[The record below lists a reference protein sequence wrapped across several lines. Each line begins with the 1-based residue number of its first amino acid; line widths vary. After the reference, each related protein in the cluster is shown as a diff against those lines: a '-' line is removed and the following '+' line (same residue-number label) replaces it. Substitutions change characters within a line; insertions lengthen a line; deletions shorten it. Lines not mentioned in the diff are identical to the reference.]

1 MELNRW
7 LFEQSHYL
15 PEENAFYETIF
26 ALANGYIGVRSTL
39 EFDSLGGRPGAFGCD
54 VYDYGLSVPNQIVN
68 LPNWLDLKIII
79 NDAEIN
85 LDYVDIIEFYR
96 ALNAKNGIL
105 KTKLKFADSKHRIT
119 ELRRY
124 DILHAIRRNLYLTY
138 GLITPINYS
147 GRIAIES
154 CTNYQRG
161 NSYHGGYAGSHVKSF
176 HWELIDSEVKNNHS
190 YLTFQTSRTR
200 KIMAIY
206 SSLIADCGPEF
217 NNLYEYNR
225 VGIKCSFPAVVNN
238 SYEFI
243 KINTVVSG
251 DHPVDVQS
259 KITAL
264 HLEHVSTGYESLK
277 NEHILEW
284 ARKWDS
290 ISLSIDGDSKVQ
302 KGLIFATYQLLQA
315 GNFND
320 FGMNIPARG
329 LTSEYHNGHFFFN
342 TELYMIPFYSWFKPE
357 LAKSLLYY
365 RINSKAIAA
374 QNAADMGCGGVY
386 WTEESDLA
394 GKPAGPTVV
403 NNFVSGEKFEEWT
416 GRLVKHIP
424 ANVAY
429 AIKTYTDIT
438 GDIDFEGRDGLE
450 MIVEIARFYISL
462 VTWNDVIQKYEIKHV
477 IGPDEY
483 HIGVD
488 NDFYTNEMA
497 RWAIG
502 YALETVAKYRELT
515 LNRVSESELI
525 HWQKVYHCIKKP
537 VQDET
542 GILEQFDGYF
552 QLPDIKI
559 DAFRKNGLPLIT
571 PNIEKDVFQFAN
583 LATKMV
589 KQCDVLMFLSMF
601 LKAVDGGQQKANFD
615 FYDCRTMHESS
626 LSATH
631 SGILAARIGETELAY
646 KYLLISARFNLD
658 YDPPRNYNNGLHLAA
673 FAGSWLILLNGF
685 LGIDAEDQILA
696 IRPRLPREI
705 ASIGFQLN
713 YRGNIIHLK
722 LSHNQLRLRLVESP
736 ENRLNIRVN
745 DQIWLL
751 TTNAEN
757 IIEIQETMER

>member
-1 MELNRW
+1 MESNRW
-7 LFEQSHYL
+7 LFEQNQYL

-26 ALANGYIGVRSTL
+26 ALSNGYIGVRSTL
-39 EFDSLGGRPGAFGCD
+39 EFDSLGGHPGAFVCD
-54 VYDYGLSVPNQIVN
+54 AYDYGLSVPNQIVN
-68 LPNWLDLKIII
+68 LPNWLDLKMII
-79 NDAEIN
+79 NDTQIN
-85 LDYVDIIEFYR
+85 LDYVNIIRFYR
-96 ALNAKNGIL
+96 ALDAKNGIL
-105 KTKLKFADSKHRIT
+105 ETELQFADSSQRIT
-119 ELRRY
+119 ELKRY
-124 DILHAIRRNLYLTY
+124 DILHAKRRNLYLTY
-138 GLITPINYS
+138 GVITPINYS

-161 NSYHGGYAGSHVKSF
+161 NSYHGGYTGSHVKSF
-176 HWELIDSEVKNNHS
+176 HWELLDSEVKNNHS

-206 SSLIADCGPEF
+206 SSLIVNCESEF
-217 NNLYEYNR
+217 NDLYEYNR
-225 VGIKCSFPAVVNN
+225 IGIKCSFPTKANN

-243 KINTVVSG
+243 KINTVISG
-251 DHPVDVQS
+251 DRLVNVQS

-264 HLEHVSTGYESLK
+264 HLEHESTGYEPLK

-284 ARKWDS
+284 VRKWDS
-290 ISLSIDGDSKVQ
+290 ISLSIDGDPKVQ
-302 KGLIFATYQLLQA
+302 KGLFFATYQLLQA
-315 GNFND
+315 SNFNN
-320 FGMNIPARG
+320 FGTNIPARG

-342 TELYMIPFYSWFKPE
+342 TELYMIPFYSWFKPN

-365 RINSKAIAA
+365 RINSKAIAS
-374 QNAADMGCGGVY
+374 QSAAEMGYGGVY
-386 WTEESDLA
+386 WSEESDLA

-403 NNFVSGEKFEEWT
+403 NDFVSGEKFEEWT

-429 AIKTYTDIT
+429 AIKTYIDIT
-438 GDIDFEGRDGLE
+438 GDIDFEERDGLE
-450 MIVEIARFYISL
+450 MIIEIARFYISL
-462 VTWNDVIQKYEIKHV
+462 VTWNDAIRKYEIKHV

-502 YALETVAKYRELT
+502 YALNTVAKYRESA

-537 VQDET
+537 AQAET
-542 GILEQFDGYF
+542 GIFEQFDGYF
-552 QLPDIKI
+552 QLADIKI

-571 PNIEKDVFQFAN
+571 QNIEKDIFQFAN

-601 LKAVDGGQQKANFD
+601 LKAADSKQLKANFD

-631 SGILAARIGETELAY
+631 SGILAAHIGEMELAY

-658 YDPPRNYNNGLHLAA
+658 YDPPQNYNNGLHLAA

-696 IRPRLPREI
+696 MRPRLPREI
-705 ASIGFQLN
+705 TSIGFKLN
-713 YRGNIIHLK
+713 YRGNVIQLN
-722 LSHNQLRLRLVESP
+722 LSQNQLRLRLAKGP
-736 ENRLNIRVN
+736 KNKLKIQVN
-745 DQIWLL
+745 DQTYLL
-751 TTNAEN
+751 TTNVEKT
-757 IIEIQETMER
+757 IEIQETTER